1 MDERELAHHILAV
14 VDQTAY
20 RISAHRILGVHLEVG
35 GRRTFDLD
43 RLCTTFSDV
52 AQGTV
57 AEGAQL
63 FVKVLPLTH
72 HCRSC
77 GHNFQASKQDCPCPE
92 CDQPH
97 TEPVGGEELR
107 ILDLEID
114 DSAA

>member
-1 MDERELAHHILAV
+1 MDERELAHHVLAI

-20 RISAHRILGVHLEVG
+20 RISAQRILGVHLEIG

-43 RLCTTFSDV
+43 RLCMTFSDA

-63 FVKVLPLTH
+63 FVKVLPVRH
-72 HCRSC
+72 HCQRC
-77 GHNFQASKQDCPCPE
+77 GYNFEAARQDCPCPE
-92 CDQPH
+92 CDHPH